1 MLSNNAEKRAK
12 FLKQVE
18 GLVCMDRNVQHGDA
32 EDNFRNIATLW
43 TDYLAMRPNGP
54 LQSYEVGIMMTLFKI
69 ARMVHN
75 PTNQDNWLD
84 SAGYMAC
91 GAVIAEGIKEPEVK
105 QRAPQDII
113 SAQEAA
119 EVYRQIQREAMDA
132 GARLGRSKQT
142 DFNPC

>member
-1 MLSNNAEKRAK
+1 MSSNNAEKRAK

-91 GAVIAEGIKEPEVK
+91 GAVIADGIKEPKIEESRPKEFFIKGIGLVTEE
-105 QRAPQDII
+105 QYNRLQ
-113 SAQEAA
+113 AQ
-119 EVYRQIQREAMDA
+119 
-132 GARLGRSKQT
+132 L

>member
-18 GLVCMDRNVQHGDA
+18 GLVCTDRNVQHGDA

-43 TDYLAMRPNGP
+43 SNYLAMRPNGP

-91 GAVIAEGIKEPEVK
+91 GAVIADGIKEPEVK
-105 QRAPQDII
+105 KSGPTDNI
-113 SAQEAA
+113 SAQEVA

-132 GARLGRSKQT
+132 GARLGRKQI
-142 DFNPC
+142 DF

>member
-1 MLSNNAEKRAK
+1 MSSNNAEKRAK

-69 ARMVHN
+69 ARMAYN
-75 PTNQDNWLD
+75 PTNQENWLD

-91 GAVIAEGIKEPEVK
+91 GGVIADGIKEPEVK
-105 QRAPQDII
+105 QSADNTLEDFGWNAFDEYMRRQAERAN
-113 SAQEAA
+113 
-119 EVYRQIQREAMDA
+119 QIQ
-132 GARLGRSKQT
+132 Q
-142 DFNPC
+142 P

>member
-1 MLSNNAEKRAK
+1 MSSNNAEKRAK

-18 GLVCMDRNVQHGDA
+18 GLVCKDRNVQHGDA

-69 ARMVHN
+69 SRMVHN

-91 GAVIAEGIKEPEVK
+91 GAVIADGIKEP
-105 QRAPQDII
+105 
-113 SAQEAA
+113 
-119 EVYRQIQREAMDA
+119 QIQRPE
-132 GARLGRSKQT
+132 RHPTPEELRHLGLTQADFAKYQAQR

>member
-1 MLSNNAEKRAK
+1 MSSNNAEKRAK

-18 GLVCMDRNVQHGDA
+18 GLVCKDRNVQHGDA
-32 EDNFRNIATLW
+32 EDNFRNIAKLW

-54 LQSYEVGIMMTLFKI
+54 LHSYEVGIMMTLFKI

-91 GAVIAEGIKEPEVK
+91 GGVIAEGIKEPEVK
-105 QRAPQDII
+105 QRAPQDNI
-113 SAQEAA
+113 SAQEVA
-119 EVYRQIQREAMDA
+119 EVYRQPQQEAMEAA
-132 GARLGRSKQT
+132 GRLGRSKQT